1 MASPFSIFRKNQRL
15 GMAAAVF
22 IAICAFVVAPMLSSF
37 QKPQGRNVEETL
49 VASWNGGSITKAQ
62 LQREIY
68 FVNVANTFLRKLA
81 TEVREKGGNPSVPEL
96 SPDLSFVG
104 ITGDTNDPERIFERK
119 ILATEAKR
127 LGIHFD
133 DQSVKTFLKKFCD
146 GKISGERVQ
155 TVLREVSNRQMTM
168 FDFNKMMCEELAKNE
183 MIRLAGS
190 SLRFEERRES
200 QTIARPVLTT
210 PSKNWQDYQRFN
222 RVAKI
227 KAFPVYTK
235 DFESKVTA
243 TPTDRELRDLYNEG
257 KDRSRID
264 SPLATQPA
272 FMVPQTAN
280 FEYIICD
287 LEKIVA
293 EEMAKIPEDLL
304 RAEYDRRVSEKGFRV
319 PVTPDAPKTPV
330 QPEPGQPTPPATGTE
345 AKPAEG
351 EAKPEPAPAATET
364 PAPAATPEAPAAT
377 PEAPAATPEAPAAVP
392 ATEPAAPANPPK
404 PESSSF
410 NPLRKS
416 NADVRLVSFQEP
428 AAPQEPAPAATPATD
443 AAPQP
448 PTLEQPTAPET
459 TPAEATPAPATE
471 SSLQITPPATT
482 EGTATPIVP
491 ADLAESTPMRTQ
503 TFEEVRESI
512 ARSQATG
519 TAFRIIDERMS
530 NIVAIMNTYS
540 VELRA
545 YEQSVNEKV
554 KDAVMPKRP
563 NLEELAKEAGFAFE
577 TTGMVNYQT
586 AFDIPVGRSRV
597 SRGQRMQAFEF
608 RELILV
614 EPNPAEN
621 DNLGNLFVPLTSFGV
636 GQRFIFWKTEA
647 KPGMTPAFEIVKDEV
662 KDVWK
667 KQRAAELAEA
677 KAKEIASR
685 VSGGNLVDTLE
696 SAEDKALVLEPA
708 PFTWLNQMFANIDG
722 RLQLSNIELLQPT
735 NNDFMEIIFGA
746 AKGDT
751 VVAPD
756 AAKTVYYAVQVV
768 EFSPDQAVLFEKF
781 ASAPTLNG
789 VMTASNDAVGRSIP
803 AWFSNLQ
810 KKLDF
815 QRN

>member
-1 MASPFSIFRKNQRL
+1 MASPFSVFRKNQRL
-15 GMAAAVF
+15 WMAAAVF
-22 IAICAFVVAPMLSSF
+22 VAICAFVVAPMLSSF
-37 QKPQGRNVEETL
+37 QKPQGRNIEETL
-49 VASWNGGSITKAQ
+49 AASWNGGSITKTQ

-81 TEVREKGGNPSVPEL
+81 TEVREKGGMPSVPEM

-119 ILATEAKR
+119 ILAAEAKR
-127 LGIHFD
+127 LGIVFD
-133 DQSVKTFLKKFCD
+133 DQSVRTFLKKFCD
-146 GKISGERVQ
+146 GKISGDRIE
-155 TVLREVSNRQMTM
+155 TILREVSNRQMTM

-227 KAFPVYTK
+227 RAYPVYTK
-235 DFESKVTA
+235 DFESKVTS

-264 SPLATQPA
+264 APLATQPA
-272 FMVPQTAN
+272 FMIPQTAN

-287 LEKIVA
+287 LEKIVT

-304 RAEYDRRVSEKGFRV
+304 RSEYERRVKEKEFRV
-319 PVTPDAPKTPV
+319 PVTPETPAL
-330 QPEPGQPTPPATGTE
+330 PPATDPTAPATPAPTTPTE
-345 AKPAEG
+345 TKVEGEPKPAGSES
-351 EAKPEPAPAATET
+351 PAETTSPAPTEQPATPASTEPAATE
-364 PAPAATPEAPAAT
+364 PAQPAAEPQPPAA
-377 PEAPAATPEAPAAVP
+377 E
-392 ATEPAAPANPPK
+392 PPK
-404 PESSSF
+404 PESSSS
-410 NPLRKS
+410 NTLRKS
-416 NADVRLVSFQEP
+416 NSDVRLVSFQEP
-428 AAPQEPAPAATPATD
+428 TGTQEPAPPAAEPTV
-443 AAPQP
+443 QP

-459 TPAEATPAPATE
+459 APATPAAPAAE
-471 SSLQITPPATT
+471 SGLQITPPAVGETT
-482 EGTATPIVP
+482 APPTTP

-503 TFEEVRESI
+503 TFEEVRERI

-519 TAFRIIDERMS
+519 TAFKIIDERMS

-545 YEQSVNEKV
+545 FEQSVNEKV

-563 NLEELAKEAGFAFE
+563 SLEELAKEAGFEYA
-577 TTGMVNYQT
+577 TTGMVNYQS
-586 AFDIPVGRSRV
+586 AFEIPVGRSRV

-621 DNLGNLFVPLTSFGV
+621 DSLGNLFVPLTSFGV
-636 GQRFIFWKTEA
+636 GQRFIFWKTES
-647 KPGMTPAFEIVKDEV
+647 KPGSTPAFELVKDEV

-685 VSGGNLVDTLE
+685 VSGGNLVDILE
-696 SAEDKALVLEPA
+696 TAEEKALVLEPA

-735 NNDFMEIIFGA
+735 NNDFMEAVFGA

-768 EFSPDQAVLFEKF
+768 EFSPEQAALFEKF
-781 ASAPTLNG
+781 AAAPTLNG